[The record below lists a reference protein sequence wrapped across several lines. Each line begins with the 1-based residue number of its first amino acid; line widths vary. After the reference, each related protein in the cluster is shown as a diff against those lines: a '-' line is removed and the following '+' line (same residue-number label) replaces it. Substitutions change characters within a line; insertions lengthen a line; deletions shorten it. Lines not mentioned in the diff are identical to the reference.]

1 MLQAKECAP
10 TLSPFVVFTFRLA
23 VESINELRGA
33 SYTQHHLPT
42 FQMKKTMIILM
53 E

>member
-1 MLQAKECAP
+1 MLQAKERALIP
-10 TLSPFVVFTFRLA
+10 SPFVIFPFGLA
-23 VESINELRGA
+23 IESINELGGA

-42 FQMKKTMIILM
+42 FQMKKTMIIFM